1 MKVILKQDVPSLGT
15 FGDVVKVADGY
26 ARNYLMPRG
35 FAIEATNG
43 NLRQLEAERVAWEK
57 KAQTVK
63 EEAERLAQEME
74 PLTLNFS
81 RKAGEEDKLFGSVTS
96 IDIEAE
102 LKDKGFETDRKNILL
117 HEPIKKLGI
126 YTVGIRLHPEVTTNI
141 KVWVVKE

>member
-57 KAQTVK
+57 KAQTIK
-63 EEAERLAQEME
+63 EEAERLAEEME